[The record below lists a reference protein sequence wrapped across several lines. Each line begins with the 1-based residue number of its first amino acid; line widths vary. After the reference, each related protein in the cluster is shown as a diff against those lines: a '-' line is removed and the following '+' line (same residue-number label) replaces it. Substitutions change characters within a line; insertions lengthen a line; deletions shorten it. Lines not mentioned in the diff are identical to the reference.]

1 VGPTRSE
8 PAQHAGLWQ
17 PRVDDAG
24 GGDQFGEWGNGNEG
38 WHTLIAVAHYL
49 VAHSPTE
56 RATLQTANI
65 ARRLMRGGEL
75 HQDVIAP

>member
-1 VGPTRSE
+1 MGPTRSE
-8 PAQHAGLWQ
+8 PAQHPGLWQ

-65 ARRLMRGGEL
+65 AGRLMRGGEL